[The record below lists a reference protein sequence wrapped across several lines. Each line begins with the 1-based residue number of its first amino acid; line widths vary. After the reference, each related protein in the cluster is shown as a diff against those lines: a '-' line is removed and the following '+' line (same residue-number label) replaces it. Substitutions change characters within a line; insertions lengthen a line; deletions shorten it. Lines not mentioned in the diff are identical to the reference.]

1 MKDNKLLKANI
12 SHSHEV
18 DLKEINRYLKRNIII
33 NKIESSENCFNLKI
47 KKLYEDILIK
57 SKEPETIPKFN
68 GIKTQL
74 YLKLNKNLPND
85 IGNLSQVDVENDYF
99 KTEDGENFVI
109 YNDNNVIIL
118 QSKFQSKI
126 MFENSDDIFLDGTF
140 YSAPKCVYQ
149 ILIIRVNIK
158 GTRTYATTCFALC
171 SNKKEEL
178 YYLILSEINKNLNY
192 NNDGIFKPYK
202 IHIDFEI
209 GLSNAIIRVWNES
222 QIKYCFFHFQ
232 QIIER
237 KRKKY
242 LDLYN
247 DNIDVKEI
255 FNKLNSYFDKKPSI
269 YKLINVFVREEFLMR
284 KDYESSIT
292 NGFKKM
298 YRLSPGPGEYFD
310 ILPYY
315 IEKDNLIKG
324 KTVAAKKEK
333 INLWFDAALKL
344 PFK

>member
-1 MKDNKLLKANI
+1 MSANYQILDDKKQTEILEDKSDIIDEEMLINIFKELTEIKTKRNEKAYIHDKKFIYLKERQQKDSSILYRCKEYRRAKCKAYLSMKDNKLLKANI

-18 DLKEINRYLKRNIII
+18 DLKEINRYLTRHIII
-33 NKIESSENCFNLKI
+33 NKIESSENCLNLKI

-85 IGNLSQVDVENDYF
+85 VDNLSQVDVENDYF

-118 QSKFQSKI
+118 QSKIQSKI

-209 GLSNAIIRVWNES
+209 GLSNAIIRAWNES
-222 QIKYCFFHFQ
+222 QIKY
-232 QIIER
+232 
-237 KRKKY
+237 
-242 LDLYN
+242 
-247 DNIDVKEI
+247 
-255 FNKLNSYFDKKPSI
+255 
-269 YKLINVFVREEFLMR
+269 
-284 KDYESSIT
+284 
-292 NGFKKM
+292 
-298 YRLSPGPGEYFD
+298 
-310 ILPYY
+310 
-315 IEKDNLIKG
+315 
-324 KTVAAKKEK
+324 
-333 INLWFDAALKL
+333 
-344 PFK
+344 

>member
-1 MKDNKLLKANI
+1 MLINIFKELTEIKTKRNEKAYIHDKKFIYLKERQQKDSSILYRCKEYRRAKCKVYLSMKNNKLLKANI

-18 DLKEINRYLKRNIII
+18 DLKEINRYLTRNIII

-57 SKEPETIPKFN
+57 SKEPETIPTFN

-85 IGNLSQVDVENDYF
+85 VDNLSQVDVENDYF

-140 YSAPKCVYQ
+140 YSAPKSVYQ

-158 GTRTYATTCFALC
+158 GTHTYATTCFALC

-178 YYLILSEINKNLNY
+178 YYLILSEINKNLNF
-192 NNDGIFKPYK
+192 NNDGIFKPFK

-209 GLSNAIIRVWNES
+209 GLSNAIIRVW
-222 QIKYCFFHFQ
+222 K
-232 QIIER
+232 
-237 KRKKY
+237 
-242 LDLYN
+242 
-247 DNIDVKEI
+247 
-255 FNKLNSYFDKKPSI
+255 
-269 YKLINVFVREEFLMR
+269 
-284 KDYESSIT
+284 
-292 NGFKKM
+292 
-298 YRLSPGPGEYFD
+298 
-310 ILPYY
+310 
-315 IEKDNLIKG
+315 
-324 KTVAAKKEK
+324 
-333 INLWFDAALKL
+333 
-344 PFK
+344 